1 MKELYEKLKEK
12 FDEKDLEFRVG
23 ATNSDKTMGLAL
35 AYVQARAI
43 QNRLD
48 EVLGMENWKVSYR
61 EIQGGFLC
69 TLSIRIN
76 DEWIEKE
83 DGASVTEFESVKGGI
98 SNSFKRVASSG
109 FGIGRYLYNARDS
122 WYFVKKQGSG
132 YIFAE
137 TPKLHLKEEKESQP
151 KAETRPK
158 AEPQKNTDIII
169 TFGKYKGQSLTDI
182 FHNDRSYIKYL
193 PIPKPLLATL
203 LKAFDIPPFTDSNSV
218 TLAPSSFSIHSS
230 FILMERVHRNPP

>member
-1 MKELYEKLKEK
+1 MKGIYEKLKEK

-48 EVLGMENWKVSYR
+48 EIVGFENWKVSYR

-69 TLSIRIN
+69 TLSIRKDSN
-76 DEWIEKE
+76 SEWIGKE
-83 DGASVTEFESVKGGI
+83 DGANTTEFESVKGGI

-109 FGIGRYLYNARDS
+109 FGIGRYLYNARNS
-122 WYFVKKQGSG
+122 WYPIKKQGNG

-137 TPKLHLKEEKESQP
+137 TPKLQLNEDQP
-151 KAETRPK
+151 KVETRPK
-158 AEPQKNTDIII
+158 TEPTKNTEIII

-193 PIPKPLLATL
+193 RDKSKDTEIIKECEKLLA
-203 LKAFDIPPFTDSNSV
+203 S
-218 TLAPSSFSIHSS
+218 
-230 FILMERVHRNPP
+230 

>member
-1 MKELYEKLKEK
+1 MKEISEKLKEK
-12 FDEKDLEFRVG
+12 FSESDIEYRVG
-23 ATNSDKTMGLAL
+23 ATNTDRTMGLAL
-35 AYVQARAI
+35 AYVSARAI
-43 QNRLD
+43 QSRLD

-83 DGASVTEFESVKGGI
+83 DGASVTEFESIKGGI

-109 FGIGRYLYNARDS
+109 FGIGRYLYNARNS
-122 WYFVKKQGSG
+122 WYPIKKQGNG

-137 TPKLHLKEEKESQP
+137 TPKLHLTEEKENQT
-151 KAETRPK
+151 KIETRPK
-158 AEPQKNTDIII
+158 VEQQNNTEIII

-182 FHNDRSYIKYL
+182 YHNDRSYIKYL
-193 PIPKPLLATL
+193 RDKSKDTDIIRECQKLLA
-203 LKAFDIPPFTDSNSV
+203 S
-218 TLAPSSFSIHSS
+218 
-230 FILMERVHRNPP
+230 

>member
-1 MKELYEKLKEK
+1 MKEIYERLKEK

-48 EVLGMENWKVSYR
+48 EVVGFENWKVSYR

-76 DEWIEKE
+76 NEWIEKE
-83 DGASVTEFESVKGGI
+83 DGSGITSYESIKGGI
-98 SNSFKRVASSG
+98 SNAFKRVASSG

-122 WYFVKKQGSG
+122 WYSIKKQGNG
-132 YIFAE
+132 YVFAE
-137 TPKLHLKEEKESQP
+137 TPKLQLNEEKQDTIKTETKSKEEP
-151 KAETRPK
+151 KTNE
-158 AEPQKNTDIII
+158 IIV
-169 TFGKYKGQSLTDI
+169 TFGKYKGQTLKDI

-193 PIPKPLLATL
+193 RDKSQDTEIIKECERLLA
-203 LKAFDIPPFTDSNSV
+203 S
-218 TLAPSSFSIHSS
+218 
-230 FILMERVHRNPP
+230 

>member
-1 MKELYEKLKEK
+1 MKELCEKLKEK

-48 EVLGMENWKVSYR
+48 EVVGIENWKVSYR

-76 DEWIEKE
+76 NEWISKE
-83 DGASVTEFESVKGGI
+83 DGANVTEFESVKGGI
-98 SNSFKRVASSG
+98 SNAFKRVASSG
-109 FGIGRYLYNARDS
+109 FGIGRYLYNARNS
-122 WYFVKKQGSG
+122 WYPIKKQGNG

-137 TPKLHLKEEKESQP
+137 TPKLQLNEEKESKEKTEAKP
-151 KAETRPK
+151 KAEQQNNN
-158 AEPQKNTDIII
+158 EIII

-182 FHNDRSYIKYL
+182 YHNDRSYIKYL
-193 PIPKPLLATL
+193 RDKSKDTEIIKECEKLLV
-203 LKAFDIPPFTDSNSV
+203 S
-218 TLAPSSFSIHSS
+218 
-230 FILMERVHRNPP
+230 

>member
-1 MKELYEKLKEK
+1 MKGIYEKLKEK

-48 EVLGMENWKVSYR
+48 EVVGFENWKVSYK

-98 SNSFKRVASSG
+98 SNAFKRVASSG
-109 FGIGRYLYNARDS
+109 FGIGRYLYNARNS
-122 WYFVKKQGSG
+122 WYPIKPQGKGFV
-132 YIFAE
+132 FAE
-137 TPKLHLKEEKESQP
+137 TPKLQLNEDQP

-158 AEPQKNTDIII
+158 AEPQNNDEIII

-182 FHNDRSYIKYL
+182 YHNDRSYIKYL
-193 PIPKPLLATL
+193 RDKSKDTE
-203 LKAFDIPPFTDSNSV
+203 
-218 TLAPSSFSIHSS
+218 IHDTN
-230 FILMERVHRNPP
+230 I

>member
-1 MKELYEKLKEK
+1 MKEIYEKLKEK

-48 EVLGMENWKVSYR
+48 EIVGFENWKVSYR

-98 SNSFKRVASSG
+98 SNAFKRVASSG
-109 FGIGRYLYNARDS
+109 FGIGRYLYNARNS
-122 WYFVKKQGSG
+122 WYPIKPQGKGFV
-132 YIFAE
+132 FAE
-137 TPKLHLKEEKESQP
+137 TPKLQLNEDQP

-158 AEPQKNTDIII
+158 AEPQNNDEIII

-182 FHNDRSYIKYL
+182 YHNDRSYIKYL
-193 PIPKPLLATL
+193 RDKSKDTEIIKECEKLLA
-203 LKAFDIPPFTDSNSV
+203 S
-218 TLAPSSFSIHSS
+218 
-230 FILMERVHRNPP
+230 

>member
-1 MKELYEKLKEK
+1 MNHKEDIGLLCFLKITKEDFMKGLCEKLKEK

-23 ATNSDKTMGLAL
+23 AMNNEKTMGLAL

-48 EVLGMENWKVSYR
+48 EVVGFENWKVSYR

-76 DEWIEKE
+76 DEWISKE
-83 DGASVTEFESVKGGI
+83 DGAGITDYQSIKGGI
-98 SNSFKRVASSG
+98 SNAFKRVASSG

-122 WYFVKKQGSG
+122 WYAIKPQGKGFV
-132 YIFAE
+132 FAE
-137 TPKLHLKEEKESQP
+137 TPKLQLNEEKESQA
-151 KAETRPK
+151 KIETRPK
-158 AEPQKNTDIII
+158 AEPQNNNEIII

-182 FHNDRSYIKYL
+182 YHNDRSYIKYL
-193 PIPKPLLATL
+193 RDKSKDTEIIKECEKLLV
-203 LKAFDIPPFTDSNSV
+203 S
-218 TLAPSSFSIHSS
+218 
-230 FILMERVHRNPP
+230 

>member
-1 MKELYEKLKEK
+1 MKEIYEKLKEK

-48 EVLGMENWKVSYR
+48 EVVGFENWKVSYK

-98 SNSFKRVASSG
+98 SNAFKRVASSG
-109 FGIGRYLYNARDS
+109 FGIGRYLYNARNS
-122 WYFVKKQGSG
+122 WYPIKPQGKGFV
-132 YIFAE
+132 FAE
-137 TPKLHLKEEKESQP
+137 TPKLQLNEDQP

-158 AEPQKNTDIII
+158 AEPQNNNEIII
-169 TFGKYKGQSLTDI
+169 NFGKYKGQSLTDI
-182 FHNDRSYIKYL
+182 YHNDRSYIKYL
-193 PIPKPLLATL
+193 RDKSKDTEIIRECEKLLA
-203 LKAFDIPPFTDSNSV
+203 S
-218 TLAPSSFSIHSS
+218 
-230 FILMERVHRNPP
+230 

>member
-1 MKELYEKLKEK
+1 MKELCEKLKEK

-48 EVLGMENWKVSYR
+48 EVVGIENWKVSYR

-76 DEWIEKE
+76 NEWISKE
-83 DGASVTEFESVKGGI
+83 DGANVTEFESVKGGI
-98 SNSFKRVASSG
+98 SNAFKRVASSR
-109 FGIGRYLYNARDS
+109 FGIERYLYNARNS
-122 WYFVKKQGSG
+122 WYPIKKQGNG

-137 TPKLHLKEEKESQP
+137 IPKLQLNEEKENQI
-151 KAETRPK
+151 KTRSK
-158 AEPQKNTDIII
+158 IESQKNNNIII

-193 PIPKPLLATL
+193 RDKSKDVEIIKECEKLLA
-203 LKAFDIPPFTDSNSV
+203 S
-218 TLAPSSFSIHSS
+218 
-230 FILMERVHRNPP
+230 

>member
-1 MKELYEKLKEK
+1 MKEIYEKLKEK

-48 EVLGMENWKVSYR
+48 EVVGFENWKVSYK

-76 DEWIEKE
+76 NEWIEKE

-98 SNSFKRVASSG
+98 SNAFKRVASSG
-109 FGIGRYLYNARDS
+109 FGIGRYLYNARNS
-122 WYFVKKQGSG
+122 WYPIKPQGKGFV
-132 YIFAE
+132 FAE
-137 TPKLHLKEEKESQP
+137 TPKLQLNEDQP

-158 AEPQKNTDIII
+158 AEPQNNDEIII

-182 FHNDRSYIKYL
+182 YHNDRSYIKYL
-193 PIPKPLLATL
+193 RDKSKDTEIIKECEKLLA
-203 LKAFDIPPFTDSNSV
+203 S
-218 TLAPSSFSIHSS
+218 
-230 FILMERVHRNPP
+230 

>member
-1 MKELYEKLKEK
+1 MKGIYERLKEK

-48 EVLGMENWKVSYR
+48 EVVGFENWKVSYK

-76 DEWIEKE
+76 DEWISKE
-83 DGASVTEFESVKGGI
+83 DGAGITDYQSIKGGI
-98 SNSFKRVASSG
+98 SNAFKRVASSG

-122 WYFVKKQGSG
+122 WCVIKPQGKGFV
-132 YIFAE
+132 FAE
-137 TPKLHLKEEKESQP
+137 TPKLQLNEEKESQP

-158 AEPQKNTDIII
+158 AEPQNNNKIII
-169 TFGKYKGQSLTDI
+169 TFGKYKGQSLRDI
-182 FHNDRSYIKYL
+182 YHNDRSYIKYL
-193 PIPKPLLATL
+193 RDKSKDTEIIKECEKLLA
-203 LKAFDIPPFTDSNSV
+203 S
-218 TLAPSSFSIHSS
+218 
-230 FILMERVHRNPP
+230 

>member
-1 MKELYEKLKEK
+1 MKELCEKLKEK

-48 EVLGMENWKVSYR
+48 EVVGIENWKVSYR

-76 DEWIEKE
+76 NEWISKE
-83 DGASVTEFESVKGGI
+83 DGANVTEFESVKGGI
-98 SNSFKRVASSG
+98 SNAFKRVASSG
-109 FGIGRYLYNARDS
+109 FGIGRYLYNARNS
-122 WYFVKKQGSG
+122 WYPIKKQGNG

-137 TPKLHLKEEKESQP
+137 IPKLQLNEEKENQI
-151 KAETRPK
+151 KTRSK
-158 AEPQKNTDIII
+158 IESQKNNNIII

-193 PIPKPLLATL
+193 RDKSKDIEIIKECEKLLA
-203 LKAFDIPPFTDSNSV
+203 S
-218 TLAPSSFSIHSS
+218 
-230 FILMERVHRNPP
+230 

>member
-1 MKELYEKLKEK
+1 MKGIYEKLKEK

-48 EVLGMENWKVSYR
+48 EVVGFENWKVSYK

-98 SNSFKRVASSG
+98 SNAFKRVASSG
-109 FGIGRYLYNARDS
+109 FGIGRYLYNARNS
-122 WYFVKKQGSG
+122 WYPIKPQGKGFV
-132 YIFAE
+132 FAE
-137 TPKLHLKEEKESQP
+137 TPKLQLNEDQP
-151 KAETRPK
+151 KAETKP
-158 AEPQKNTDIII
+158 EVELSKNTEIII

-182 FHNDRSYIKYL
+182 YHNDRSYIKYL
-193 PIPKPLLATL
+193 RDKSKDTEIIKECEKLLA
-203 LKAFDIPPFTDSNSV
+203 S
-218 TLAPSSFSIHSS
+218 
-230 FILMERVHRNPP
+230 

>member
-1 MKELYEKLKEK
+1 MKEIYEKLKEK

-48 EVLGMENWKVSYR
+48 EVVGFENWKVSYK

-83 DGASVTEFESVKGGI
+83 DGASVTDFESVKGGI
-98 SNSFKRVASSG
+98 SNAFKRVASSG
-109 FGIGRYLYNARDS
+109 FGIGRYLYNARNS
-122 WYFVKKQGSG
+122 WYPIKPQGKGFV
-132 YIFAE
+132 FAE
-137 TPKLHLKEEKESQP
+137 TPKLQLNEDQP

-158 AEPQKNTDIII
+158 AEPQNNDEIII

-182 FHNDRSYIKYL
+182 YHNDRSYIKYL
-193 PIPKPLLATL
+193 RDKSKDTEIIKECEKLLA
-203 LKAFDIPPFTDSNSV
+203 S
-218 TLAPSSFSIHSS
+218 
-230 FILMERVHRNPP
+230 

>member
-1 MKELYEKLKEK
+1 MKGLCEKLKEK

-23 ATNSDKTMGLAL
+23 AMNNEKTMGLAL

-48 EVLGMENWKVSYR
+48 EVVGFENWKVSYR

-76 DEWIEKE
+76 DEWISKE
-83 DGASVTEFESVKGGI
+83 DGAGITDYQSIKGGI
-98 SNSFKRVASSG
+98 SNAFKRVASSG

-122 WYFVKKQGSG
+122 WYAIKPQGKGFV
-132 YIFAE
+132 FAE
-137 TPKLHLKEEKESQP
+137 TPKLQLNKEKESQA

-158 AEPQKNTDIII
+158 SEPQKNTDIII

-182 FHNDRSYIKYL
+182 YHNDRSYIKYL
-193 PIPKPLLATL
+193 RDKSKDTEIIKKCEKLLA
-203 LKAFDIPPFTDSNSV
+203 S
-218 TLAPSSFSIHSS
+218 
-230 FILMERVHRNPP
+230 

>member
-1 MKELYEKLKEK
+1 MKGIYEKLKEK

-48 EVLGMENWKVSYR
+48 EVVGFENWKVSYK

-69 TLSIRIN
+69 TLSIRKDSN
-76 DEWIEKE
+76 SEWIGKE
-83 DGASVTEFESVKGGI
+83 DGANTTEFEAVKGGI
-98 SNSFKRVASSG
+98 SNSFKRAASI
-109 FGIGRYLYNARDS
+109 FGIGRYLYNAKNS
-122 WYFVKKQGSG
+122 WYPIKKQGNG
-132 YIFAE
+132 YVFAE
-137 TPKLHLKEEKESQP
+137 TPKLQLNEDQP

-182 FHNDRSYIKYL
+182 YHNDRSYIKYL
-193 PIPKPLLATL
+193 RDKSKDTEIIKECEKLLA
-203 LKAFDIPPFTDSNSV
+203 S
-218 TLAPSSFSIHSS
+218 
-230 FILMERVHRNPP
+230 